1 MLGMLSLLI
10 AAAAPAD
17 AATNKGEETPEARYA
32 AMLEREYGPL
42 GTTTAQILGREA
54 THEPVT
60 IMGALVY
67 RLRAKP
73 LEKLSVVEKKLLA
86 VYGLK
91 EEVDN
96 GGFNQYFSGPA
107 GDSSAAAVQG
117 LKDMQA
123 TQVLKPLQRA
133 LAVFPAAKPPVEQ
146 VKRAKLIEAVKRRA
160 LGVWSACDDDFYLHE
175 EDLAALAFAY
185 AKKNQAQISVP

>member
-1 MLGMLSLLI
+1 MIDSVI
-10 AAAAPAD
+10 RHVEANSN
-17 AATNKGEETPEARYA
+17 ATNES
-32 AMLEREYGPL
+32 
-42 GTTTAQILGREA
+42 
-54 THEPVT
+54 
-60 IMGALVY
+60 
-67 RLRAKP
+67 

-185 AKKNQAQISVP
+185 AKKNQSQISVP